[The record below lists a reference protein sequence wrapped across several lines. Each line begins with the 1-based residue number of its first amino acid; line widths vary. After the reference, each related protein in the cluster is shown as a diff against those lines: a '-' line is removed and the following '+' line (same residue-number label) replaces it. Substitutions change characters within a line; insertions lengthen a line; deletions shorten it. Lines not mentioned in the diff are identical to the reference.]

1 MEEQKSREMR
11 RKDRE
16 AGEDAAREL
25 LLSGQYGVLSTV
37 GPDGEPYG
45 VPISYV
51 YREGNIYFHSAPE
64 GRKIENLAPAG
75 GAASVPSGAHASF
88 CVVGATELLPA
99 QFSTRYQSAIA
110 SGEVHEL
117 EGEEKISVLVWLVE
131 KYAPEF
137 LEQGKQYAASSQ
149 QNTRV
154 FALRVR
160 HLTGKQRC

>member
-1 MEEQKSREMR
+1 MEEQKTREMR

-16 AGEDAAREL
+16 TSVEAAREL

-45 VPISYV
+45 VPLSYV
-51 YREGNIYFHSAPE
+51 YREGDICFHSAPE
-64 GRKIENLAPAG
+64 GRKLENLLP
-75 GAASVPSGAHASF
+75 GAHASF

-99 QFSTRYQSAIA
+99 QFSTRYQSSIA
-110 SGEVHEL
+110 SGEVREL
-117 EGEEKISVLVWLVE
+117 EGEEKTCALVWLVE

-137 LEQGKQYAASSQ
+137 LQQGREYIVSAQ
-149 QNTRV
+149 QKTRV

-160 HLTGKQRC
+160 HLTGKRRT